1 MTHAAMSTSL
11 SAPVEK
17 VYIANSNSTA
27 TPSELMT
34 TTDGDT
40 AQTMASKRGLT
51 FIEGRPGMLRCTS
64 EGGYPAPDMLIYIG
78 KHDITTNF
86 SLVHRASMTGQKGLR
101 VMSYTTERVSTR
113 LLARPDFDGRK
124 LQCIVTVPGLS
135 ANITTVKLKVK
146 CEYICCDDQTTGR
159 SVDGQIYEWLAN
171 LSIIQ
176 ILAKL
181 H

>member
-1 MTHAAMSTSL
+1 MKHSAMSTSI

-17 VYIANSNSTA
+17 VYIANTNNTA
-27 TPSELMT
+27 TPSELIS

-40 AQTMASKRGLT
+40 AHTMASKRGLT

-146 CEYICCDDQTTGR
+146 CEYIHVCCEDQTLADPLT
-159 SVDGQIYEWLAN
+159 VKNTDG
-171 LSIIQ
+171 
-176 ILAKL
+176 
-181 H
+181 